1 MKKKNKV
8 FLIIFFVLA
17 LLAVAIFAVMVTI
30 NYHVK
35 NSVKAR
41 IFNLETVK
49 TDDYDCIFVLGC
61 GVRPDGSPS
70 DMLRDRLETAYL
82 LYEAGLSDCILV
94 SGDNGKIDYNEVG
107 VMKEYLVNKGIPE
120 GKIYMDHAGF
130 STYES
135 LYRAKAIFG
144 VEKMILVTQKYHLS
158 RALYIAYDRGIDA
171 VGVGADFHIYRGQE
185 FRDLREVLARVK
197 DFIWCVFEP
206 APTYLGQRIQIG

>member
-1 MKKKNKV
+1 
-8 FLIIFFVLA
+8 
-17 LLAVAIFAVMVTI
+17 
-30 NYHVK
+30 
-35 NSVKAR
+35 
-41 IFNLETVK
+41 
-49 TDDYDCIFVLGC
+49 
-61 GVRPDGSPS
+61 
-70 DMLRDRLETAYL
+70 MLRDRLETAYL
-82 LYEAGLSDCILV
+82 LYEAGLSDYILV

-120 GKIYMDHAGF
+120 GKIYMVHAGF

>member
-41 IFNLETVK
+41 IFDLETVK

-82 LYEAGLSDCILV
+82 LYEAELSDYILV

-206 APTYLGQRIQIG
+206 EPTYLGQRIQIG